1 MTKESIHQG
10 SIIIL
15 NIYVYHRRASK
26 HIKQKINR
34 NYKHRHI
41 STLCVYICCIYVI
54 YIYILVYIYTRLQT
68 YLYICTHNSTVGD
81 FNSFLLITK
90 GINTEI
96 SNDIEDLNNTMCYHL
111 ILTFIA
117 TLSQQEQNINI
128 QVNIKHL
135 TRRMIF

>member
-1 MTKESIHQG
+1 MINKWYKLYINKYTNTNQKKSGVSVLTDFRANNTIRDKNNNFIMTKESIHQG

-54 YIYILVYIYTRLQT
+54 YIYIYLCIYIQDYRHIYIYAHTIVQL
-68 YLYICTHNSTVGD
+68 
-81 FNSFLLITK
+81 
-90 GINTEI
+90 EI
-96 SNDIEDLNNTMCYHL
+96 ST
-111 ILTFIA
+111 A
-117 TLSQQEQNINI
+117 SS
-128 QVNIKHL
+128 
-135 TRRMIF
+135 